1 MEKQEML
8 KGETFLNIAK
18 EGMVS
23 VKEETD
29 LKHPEVRTEWMGLSS
44 KSKEKSLSKGE
55 NVSLPSSFL
64 IEMAESIKKNL
75 YSIYKISFLSFHK
88 FDDAEFR
95 KYSQKS
101 VMKDVKR
108 IDWLLNLL
116 LNYISVNTPIVKRN
130 TIHITLEK
138 ALERNEK
145 ILQAKNI
152 RTTKKYDTDLP
163 ETFIHDELLRFI
175 LNSVLQYAIFSTPSG
190 GSIGI
195 LTKSFILQEGPS
207 DGKVLS
213 LERKFSE
220 IRVVSSAHKDPFEKG
235 ESLSEALDIKKDD
248 WAHLI
253 LLLIKELLQRNE
265 GMIEF
270 QADEKKS
277 RTFISLRLPGERRQ
291 VVYYEPI
298 KLSL

>member
-1 MEKQEML
+1 MEKQEMQ
-8 KGETFLNIAK
+8 KGGPFLNIA
-18 EGMVS
+18 EGGIVS
-23 VKEETD
+23 VEQETD
-29 LKHPEVRTEWMGLSS
+29 LEHPEVRTEWMGLSS
-44 KSKEKSLSKGE
+44 ESKEKSLSTGE
-55 NVSLPSSFL
+55 NISLPSSFL
-64 IEMAESIKKNL
+64 IEMAETIKKNL
-75 YSIYKISFLSFHK
+75 FSIYKISFLSFHK

-101 VMKDVKR
+101 VLKDVKR
-108 IDWLLNLL
+108 IDWLLNFL
-116 LNYISVNTPIVKRN
+116 LNYISVNIPIVKKN

-138 ALERNEK
+138 ALERNGK
-145 ILQAKNI
+145 TLQAKNI
-152 RTTKKYDTDLP
+152 RIIKKYDTDLP

-175 LNSVLQYAIFSTPSG
+175 LNSVLQYVIFSTPSD

-195 LTKSFILQEGPS
+195 LTKSLIIQEGPS
-207 DGKVLS
+207 DDKVVP

-235 ESLSEALDIKKDD
+235 ESVSEPLDIKKDE

-253 LLLIKELLQRNE
+253 LLLIKELIQRNE

-270 QADEKKS
+270 EVDEKKS
-277 RTFISLRLPGERRQ
+277 RTFISLGLPVERRQ

-298 KLSL
+298 KLNL